1 MRIHVT
7 GRRIID
13 RDQRTTINLG
23 PQPGELDLPLAA
35 LANNMLNVRLELM
48 LALYYVELP
57 RSELNLRENFIDAV
71 NITRIARE

>member
-1 MRIHVT
+1 
-7 GRRIID
+7 
-13 RDQRTTINLG
+13 
-23 PQPGELDLPLAA
+23 
-35 LANNMLNVRLELM
+35 MLNVRLELM